1 MLRAVGLA
9 LVFVVGAA
17 TPAEADGNLTGG
29 GRATAAQQGGPL
41 ARAAQHWDGR
51 QAVAAERGALAA
63 AAQRSLRG
71 RGYGARWQV
80 VDDTRGLR
88 RLSPER
94 RQRQDDLVLPWRRQ
108 GRSTFAL
115 PLTERWAVGVGYRR
129 VLGEDLWQEFADIG
143 SVDYESHNVL
153 LRAHWR
159 F

>member
-1 MLRAVGLA
+1 MLRTVGLA
-9 LVFVVGAA
+9 LVVVVGAA

-29 GRATAAQQGGPL
+29 GRATVAQQGGPL
-41 ARAAQHWDGR
+41 AREAQHWDGR
-51 QAVAAERGALAA
+51 QAVAAE
-63 AAQRSLRG
+63 

-94 RQRQDDLVLPWRRQ
+94 RRRQDTLVLPWRRQ

-129 VLGEDLWQEFADIG
+129 VLGEDLWQDFTDIG

-153 LRAHWR
+153 VRAHWR

>member
-9 LVFVVGAA
+9 LVLVMGVAA
-17 TPAEADGNLTGG
+17 PAEAGGNLTGG
-29 GRATAAQQGGPL
+29 GRAVAAERGTQPP
-41 ARAAQHWDGR
+41 RAAQHRDGR

-63 AAQRSLRG
+63 TTPRSLRE
-71 RGYGARWQV
+71 RGYGLRWQV
-80 VDDTRGLR
+80 VDDSRGQR

-108 GRSTFAL
+108 GRSSLAL

>member
-9 LVFVVGAA
+9 LVFVVGVA
-17 TPAEADGNLTGG
+17 TPAEAGGNLTDG
-29 GRATAAQQGGPL
+29 GRAIAAQQGRQP
-41 ARAAQHWDGR
+41 ARAAQHWDGG

-63 AAQRSLRG
+63 TAPRSLRG

-80 VDDTRGLR
+80 VDDARGRR

-94 RQRQDDLVLPWRRQ
+94 RQRQDNLVLPWRRQ
-108 GRSTFAL
+108 GRSTLTL

>member
-1 MLRAVGLA
+1 MLRAVGWA

-29 GRATAAQQGGPL
+29 GRATVAQQGGPL
-41 ARAAQHWDGR
+41 AREAQHWDGR
-51 QAVAAERGALAA
+51 QAVAAERG
-63 AAQRSLRG
+63 
-71 RGYGARWQV
+71 YGPRWQV

-94 RQRQDDLVLPWRRQ
+94 RQRQDTLVLPWRRQ

-129 VLGEDLWQEFADIG
+129 VLGEDLWQDSTDIG

-153 LRAHWR
+153 VRAHWR

>member
-9 LVFVVGAA
+9 LVFVVGVAA
-17 TPAEADGNLTGG
+17 PAEADGNLTGG
-29 GRATAAQQGGPL
+29 GRATVAQQGGPL
-41 ARAAQHWDGR
+41 AREAQHWDGR
-51 QAVAAERGALAA
+51 QAVAVERGALAA
-63 AAQRSLRG
+63 TAQRSLRG
-71 RGYGARWQV
+71 RGYGVRWQV
-80 VDDTRGLR
+80 IDGAPGLR

-94 RQRQDDLVLPWRRQ
+94 RQRQNTLVLPWRRQ

-129 VLGEDLWQEFADIG
+129 VLGEDLWQDFTDIG